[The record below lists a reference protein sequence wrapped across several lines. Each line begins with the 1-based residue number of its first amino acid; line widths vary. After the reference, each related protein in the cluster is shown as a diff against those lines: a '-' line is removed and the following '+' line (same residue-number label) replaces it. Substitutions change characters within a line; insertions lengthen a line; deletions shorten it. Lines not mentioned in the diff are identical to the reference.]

1 MKVWL
6 SGNRSGCDYEKSRQ
20 HQRWVEVDTMSS
32 HIDEAQDWDIVL
44 DQVPSDGRIRE
55 PDTLEVE
62 IELAGILVNVVG
74 DIGNI

>member
-1 MKVWL
+1 MDVSDEYSERVNLSTYVHKVED
-6 SGNRSGCDYEKSRQ
+6 RD
-20 HQRWVEVDTMSS
+20 V
-32 HIDEAQDWDIVL
+32 VL